1 MATNQSAVIKAAIIV
16 VLNTEEKPLP
26 SLENLAAVVMYNT
39 IVKQS
44 QDPLTPRTAEAIDR
58 IAIEMARAGINEGI
72 SSDID
77 LAVRESNIFSTTN
90 PQVLVEKTKTLHR
103 DICAI
108 LKDIHARP
116 IEIEMLEE

>member
-1 MATNQSAVIKAAIIV
+1 MTTKNPVIEMALIVISY
-16 VLNTEEKPLP
+16 TEEKQCP
-26 SLENLAAVVMYNT
+26 SLENMAAVVMYNSL
-39 IVKQS
+39 VKQS
-44 QDPLTPRTAEAIDR
+44 QDPSTSRTAKAINR

-77 LAVRESNIFSTTN
+77 LAVRESRIFSTTN

-108 LKDIHARP
+108 LEDIHARP
-116 IEIEMLEE
+116 IKIEMLEE